1 LFLLSPHHSVLYM
14 RLIVLGSGSSGN
26 ALYIESG
33 ATSVLIDVGLSAKET
48 ARRMTEVGIDSARLD
63 AIVVTHEH
71 ADHVKGVRVMSKT
84 ISAPVFISEA
94 TRGESRFPNEGEGM
108 RWGESISSS
117 QSFQIGSLDFHP
129 FVIPHDGI
137 DTFAF
142 TVESGGVKAAVV
154 TDLGYITRLVADQ
167 LRGSDLIIIES
178 NHDRDMLKVGP
189 YPWPLK
195 QRIASNTGH
204 LSNDETA
211 RWIREDFDGRAR
223 YLVLAHLSRQC
234 NHPELARLSAIQ
246 ALDTHG
252 SLFYPDAERRVKI
265 AHQDHPTE
273 WFEL

>member
-1 LFLLSPHHSVLYM
+1 M

-33 ATSVLIDVGLSAKET
+33 ATGVLVDAGLSAKET
-48 ARRMTEVGIDSARLD
+48 ARRMTEVGLD
-63 AIVVTHEH
+63 PTQLSAIVVTHEH

-84 ISAPVFISEA
+84 THVPVFISDA
-94 TRGESRFPNEGEGM
+94 TRRECPFPGQGEGI
-108 RWGESISSS
+108 RWGQAISSS

-129 FVIPHDGI
+129 FTIPHDGI

-142 TVESGGVKAAVV
+142 TVQSEGVKVAVV
-154 TDLGYITRLVADQ
+154 TDLGYITQLVAEH
-167 LRGSDLIIIES
+167 LRGSDFIMIEA

-195 QRIASNTGH
+195 QRIASSTGH
-204 LSNDETA
+204 LSNDEMA
-211 RWIREDFDGRAR
+211 RWIREDFDGRAH

-234 NHPELARLSAIQ
+234 NHPELARLCAIQ
-246 ALDTHG
+246 ALETHG
-252 SLFYPDAERRVKI
+252 SLFYPDAERRVKV
-265 AHQDHPTE
+265 AYHDRPSE

>member
-1 LFLLSPHHSVLYM
+1 M

-33 ATSVLIDVGLSAKET
+33 ETRVLVDVGLSAKET
-48 ARRMTEVGIDSARLD
+48 ARRMTGAGLDPARLS

-71 ADHVKGVRVMSKT
+71 SDHIKGVRVMSKT
-84 ISAPVFISEA
+84 AGVPVFISEA
-94 TRGESRFPNEGEGM
+94 TRAESRFPGDGEGIC
-108 RWGESISSS
+108 WGEMISSS
-117 QSFQIGSLDFHP
+117 QPFQIGSLDFHP
-129 FVIPHDGI
+129 FTIPHDGV
-137 DTFAF
+137 DTFAY
-142 TVESGGVKAAVV
+142 TVESRRVKIGIV
-154 TDLGYITRLVADQ
+154 TDLGYITNLVAER
-167 LRGSDLIIIES
+167 LRGCHLIMIES

-211 RWIREDFDGRAR
+211 RWLREDFDGRAA
-223 YLVLAHLSRQC
+223 YIVLAHLSRQC

-246 ALDTHG
+246 ALESHG
-252 SLFYPDAERRVKI
+252 PLFYPDAERRVKV
-265 AHQDHPTE
+265 APPDRPTE